1 MSASITST
9 RVPSQNQYP
18 IQVPVLTRGATR
30 YFRSGL
36 YPAPSFPYILGRES
50 SGTILSTG
58 AGNVHSLKAGDR
70 VVVLSQNTYAQYTA
84 APSMQCHKIPDA
96 ISTKDA
102 AAALLQGLT
111 ALTLIRES
119 YHVQKGD
126 WILVHAAAGG
136 VGLWLIQLLKAV
148 GAHVIGTC
156 STSKIDLVKSHGVD
170 VVIDYTKD
178 DVVQR
183 VKEATNGNGCQAVY
197 DGVGK
202 ATFDISLECVARKGT
217 LASFGSASGAVPPVT
232 ISRLSAKNVKL
243 LRPTLFNYVTNRE
256 EFEQYAC
263 ELFEFMIKNKID
275 VRVHEVYPLKDAAR
289 AQQDLEGR
297 KTTGKLLLK
306 P

>member
-1 MSASITST
+1 MLVS
-9 RVPSQNQYP
+9 Y
-18 IQVPVLTRGATR
+18 L
-30 YFRSGL
+30 RSGL
-36 YPAPSFPYILGRES
+36 YPAPSFPYMLGRES

-58 AGNVHSLKAGDR
+58 TGNVYSLKAGDR
-70 VVVLSQNTYAQYTA
+70 VAVLSQKTYAQYTA
-84 APSMQCHKIPDA
+84 APSMYCHKIPDA

-102 AAALLQGLT
+102 AAALLQGMT

-136 VGLWLIQLLKAV
+136 TGLWLIQLLKAI
-148 GAHVIGTC
+148 GAHIIGTC

-170 VVIDYTKD
+170 VVIDYTKE
-178 DVVQR
+178 DVVQK
-183 VKEATNGNGCQAVY
+183 VKEATNSNGCQAVY

-202 ATFDISLECVARKGT
+202 ATFDISLECLARKGT
-217 LASFGSASGAVPPVT
+217 LVSFGNASGAVPPVT

-243 LRPTLFNYVTNRE
+243 LRPMFFSYITTRE
-256 EFEQYAC
+256 EYEQYAG

-275 VRVHEVYPLKDAAR
+275 VRVHEIYPLKDVMR
-289 AQQDLEGR
+289 AHEDLEGR

>member
-1 MSASITST
+1 M
-9 RVPSQNQYP
+9 
-18 IQVPVLTRGATR
+18 
-30 YFRSGL
+30 
-36 YPAPSFPYILGRES
+36 LGRES

-58 AGNVHSLKAGDR
+58 TGNMYSLKAGDR
-70 VVVLSQNTYAQYTA
+70 VVVLAQKTYAQYTA
-84 APSMQCHKIPDA
+84 APSVYCHKIPEF

-102 AAALLQGLT
+102 AAALLQGTT

-119 YHVQKGD
+119 YRVQKGD

-136 VGLWLIQLLKAV
+136 TGLWLVQLLKAV

-156 STSKIDLVKSHGVD
+156 STSKIDLVTNHGAD
-170 VVIDYTKD
+170 VVIDYTKE
-178 DVVQR
+178 DVVQK

-202 ATFDISLECVARKGT
+202 ATFDISMECVARKGT
-217 LASFGSASGAVPPVT
+217 LVSFGNASGSVPPFT

-243 LRPTLFNYVTNRE
+243 LRPMLFSYITTRE
-256 EFEQYAC
+256 EFEQYAG

-275 VRVHEVYPLKDAAR
+275 VRVHEVYPLKEVAR
-289 AQQDLEGR
+289 AHEDLEGR